1 MPMPE
6 PASPSDGAPAPVDL
20 DGLLREHLPA
30 LRAYV
35 RHRADRLVSRKESV
49 SDLVQ
54 SVCREVIEHVDRFEH
69 QSPEGFRQWLFRT
82 AERKIIDRYRYYTAE
97 KRDAGREIDE
107 GTALPPPALF
117 QTPSR
122 DAIAREDLA
131 AAEAAFARLPDAT
144 QQVIMLS
151 RVQGLSHAEIARR
164 LQRSEGAVRNLLYR
178 GLAAISDALRAPG
191 DEVPEADGDAPPCRS
206 APA

>member
-1 MPMPE
+1 MPDQ
-6 PASPSDGAPAPVDL
+6 ASQPDGPPAPVDL
-20 DGLLREHLPA
+20 DALLQEHLPA

-82 AERKIIDRYRYYTAE
+82 AERKIIDRYRYYTAD

-107 GTALPPPALF
+107 GTPTPPPALF

-131 AAEAAFARLPDAT
+131 TAEAAFAGLPEAT

-151 RVQGLSHAEIARR
+151 RVQGLSHAEIAQR

-178 GLAAISDALRAPG
+178 GLAVISDALHP
-191 DEVPEADGDAPPCRS
+191 ADGKPTGPGADTP
-206 APA
+206 

>member
-1 MPMPE
+1 MPDHAADPEGPPQPE
-6 PASPSDGAPAPVDL
+6 PLAPQQPSAPVDL
-20 DGLLREHLPA
+20 DALLAEHLPA

-54 SVCREVIEHVDRFEH
+54 SVCREVIEHLDRFEH

-107 GTALPPPALF
+107 GTPTAPPALF
-117 QTPSR
+117 LTPSR
-122 DAIAREDLA
+122 DAIGREDLA
-131 AAEAAFARLPDAT
+131 AAEAAFARLPAPS
-144 QQVIMLS
+144 QEVIMLS
-151 RVQGLSHAEIARR
+151 RVQGLSHAEIAQRM
-164 LQRSEGAVRNLLYR
+164 QRSEGAVRNLLYR
-178 GLAAISDALRAPG
+178 GLAAISDALHPPG
-191 DEVPEADGDAPPCRS
+191 DPPS
-206 APA
+206 A